1 MSRPRVE
8 PRPGVVPAHMNR
20 PADKTVRGK
29 ARRKV
34 QATASTDYPPGY
46 FTALLWPATNWP
58 HPGWV
63 PECARDLAREAR
75 ITRTFSE
82 LATGAIDAGRVWPML
97 LPGTPVHDAPGRL
110 KAR

>member
-1 MSRPRVE
+1 ML
-8 PRPGVVPAHMNR
+8 R
-20 PADKTVRGK
+20 PADRTVRGK

-34 QATASTDYPPGY
+34 QATASCDYPPGH

-58 HPGWV
+58 HEGWT
-63 PECARDLAREAR
+63 PQCARDLARDAR

-97 LPGTPVHDAPGRL
+97 LPNTPTHDAPGRL